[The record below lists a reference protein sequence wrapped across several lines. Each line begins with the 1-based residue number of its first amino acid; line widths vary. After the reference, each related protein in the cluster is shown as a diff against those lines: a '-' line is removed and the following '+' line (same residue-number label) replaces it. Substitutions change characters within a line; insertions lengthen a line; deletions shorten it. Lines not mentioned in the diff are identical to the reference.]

1 MSRKELNATTWKPC
15 QNCNQ
20 LWPTVSLKQLPAT
33 REKALIAEMSLAQA
47 HSVNEDNRLPEELA
61 ELQQKSVSDA
71 LDLQLEESK
80 QAPLFS
86 MPNVLPQ
93 GTTTAGPAEAKASG
107 IAAPPAADPGAPTSE
122 VLNTGLLETQMA
134 ILSRLRDLKHDSKGD
149 SGKPKVKEAET
160 INLPEFPNP
169 ESYRSWKT
177 ATREAVRAA
186 SDSPD
191 EAFKRIL
198 EAYDKD
204 ANHESLR
211 DPGKFLT
218 LDTKL
223 LAVLT
228 KVARGE
234 LSREILIFK
243 ETEASKSRAVRGRQV
258 LYLFDQY
265 FKTNEEIPPKLAAAA
280 SHDEDFWE
288 VDFTGNRLIRHHKK
302 YRVDWYVPD
311 NSCPVN
317 PKKLRSQAKLE
328 QVLRVAP
335 YVGSKS
341 FDWRK
346 VSSEGPGGMWVGKT
360 LFYFQALPKIAFDNT
375 VEMIAIEPDGKQR
388 KHAYLPRA
396 FNNTFPA
403 AEDCPR
409 ADPKDLKRSILW
421 AKQFSNTIECSLQDM
436 NAKCEFEC
444 DEEGFVCEHCER
456 LIRPACAGLVPGLEF
471 LADTGSEEDLIS
483 KSDCRAHFPDVPI
496 GPFTR
501 PVSLTTA
508 NGPVKG
514 DQSVKL
520 EVPEISSILECYVLE
535 GISQRPS
542 EPQQQG
548 CALYLVG
555 PNTYCPLN
563 AFSKKQTSIT
573 MSSTESEV
581 ISANHGVRA
590 QGIPSLS
597 LWMFLWRQVEVDPA
611 NHQVRP
617 KRAPPVKIDG
627 VLDRVDPELDEIR
640 YGGNPGGRSVANL
653 QGLHVGLSDKFR
665 VQFLEDNQA
674 TITIVNKGDS
684 ENMRHTDRT
693 QNISFGWLKQQFEAE
708 HFDMAN
714 VDTLEQVA
722 DIFTKPFAEKTKW
735 LHALRLINH
744 NLCTDVAQ
752 KGGKDSD
759 SHLVAKPTIA
769 AASHGRPSLERI
781 AQDLLMVK

>member
-1 MSRKELNATTWKPC
+1 MHRFVCYINSSLDVRMQGFIGDRINECK
-15 QNCNQ
+15 
-20 LWPTVSLKQLPAT
+20 LWLF
-33 REKALIAEMSLAQA
+33 
-47 HSVNEDNRLPEELA
+47 
-61 ELQQKSVSDA
+61 SDA
-71 LDLQLEESK
+71 DW
-80 QAPLFS
+80 
-86 MPNVLPQ
+86 
-93 GTTTAGPAEAKASG
+93 SG
-107 IAAPPAADPGAPTSE
+107 EHDRKSTS
-122 VLNTGLLETQMA
+122 
-134 ILSRLRDLKHDSKGD
+134 
-149 SGKPKVKEAET
+149 
-160 INLPEFPNP
+160 
-169 ESYRSWKT
+169 
-177 ATREAVRAA
+177 
-186 SDSPD
+186 
-191 EAFKRIL
+191 
-198 EAYDKD
+198 
-204 ANHESLR
+204 
-211 DPGKFLT
+211 
-218 LDTKL
+218 
-223 LAVLT
+223 
-228 KVARGE
+228 
-234 LSREILIFK
+234 
-243 ETEASKSRAVRGRQV
+243 
-258 LYLFDQY
+258 
-265 FKTNEEIPPKLAAAA
+265 
-280 SHDEDFWE
+280 
-288 VDFTGNRLIRHHKK
+288 
-302 YRVDWYVPD
+302 
-311 NSCPVN
+311 
-317 PKKLRSQAKLE
+317 
-328 QVLRVAP
+328 
-335 YVGSKS
+335 
-341 FDWRK
+341 
-346 VSSEGPGGMWVGKT
+346 
-360 LFYFQALPKIAFDNT
+360 
-375 VEMIAIEPDGKQR
+375 
-388 KHAYLPRA
+388 
-396 FNNTFPA
+396 
-403 AEDCPR
+403 
-409 ADPKDLKRSILW
+409 
-421 AKQFSNTIECSLQDM
+421 
-436 NAKCEFEC
+436 
-444 DEEGFVCEHCER
+444 
-456 LIRPACAGLVPGLEF
+456 
-471 LADTGSEEDLIS
+471 
-483 KSDCRAHFPDVPI
+483 
-496 GPFTR
+496 
-501 PVSLTTA
+501 
-508 NGPVKG
+508 
-514 DQSVKL
+514 
-520 EVPEISSILECYVLE
+520 
-535 GISQRPS
+535 
-542 EPQQQG
+542 G